1 MHFGA
6 LDTSIELENL
16 ARSFV
21 KSKDGDL
28 AAEAG
33 GCAIYL
39 LAESCY
45 LRYGDERW
53 KMEANKLWRSCAK
66 KAKAR
71 RNVAQSRLMPDDFF
85 FAKEI
90 CKRAQRLV
98 PGPPSCQRLA
108 AVLSSTA
115 HGQTACKML
124 VGDGERGCE
133 DNQEQPTHSP
143 TQMVSLHETSSSKS
157 QQASDYEEFAI
168 SSLEWHKV
176 SEPSEC
182 SQPEAEVEVMELR
195 GELRRLKQQL
205 SRQARHATAREV
217 EIQKLR
223 KSKHKLLKMT
233 CKAEAH
239 KIQALWRR
247 AIARSTLAP
256 LKTQA
261 LREAAATILQA
272 NYRCRRV
279 ARHYEA
285 VSWNRILRAA
295 RAIQSLS
302 SYSQMRNR
310 ACAKRQIAATRLQ
323 AILRG
328 AVKTRVRRLKH
339 ARVVDKNHLVVL
351 AASDATINTLNEELN
366 LLHALYAVGAENKN
380 VA

>member
-133 DNQEQPTHSP
+133 DNQEQ
-143 TQMVSLHETSSSKS
+143 
-157 QQASDYEEFAI
+157 
-168 SSLEWHKV
+168 HKV